1 MLSAFHLLGVHS
13 FLVLA
18 FGVLLVIAVL
28 HVSVASGPSAMTD
41 NNGWTSDL
49 FYDRSA
55 ARTPR
60 GAVAPLLPL
69 WGTSS
74 SQLADRKSLHRSQ
87 KTQKLEFV
95 GKYASL
101 RRSLD
106 YTYHAHYPTS
116 RQLFQDSII
125 DAILNETNIIDEDG
139 NTCTGTD
146 RPWIVYT
153 AGAMGAGKS
162 YTIRQLAAN
171 QRFPLHSFVRVDYDA
186 VRKHLPEF
194 QLYIQQSPEHAGEWT
209 RKEAGYIAELAT
221 QAALQRSH
229 NVLVDGSLRDS
240 TWFKKYFSQLRR
252 HHPHLRIGILHV
264 TAPPDAVFQRAEV
277 RAIGSAM
284 LHAFIFACTTGN

>member
-1 MLSAFHLLGVHS
+1 MLSAFHLWGVHS
-13 FLVLA
+13 FLILA

-28 HVSVASGPSAMTD
+28 HVSVASDPVMTD
-41 NNGWTSDL
+41 NAWSDL
-49 FYDRSA
+49 FYAGSA
-55 ARTPR
+55 PRARR

-69 WGTSS
+69 RGTSS
-74 SQLADRKSLHRSQ
+74 PNLANRASHSSQQA
-87 KTQKLEFV
+87 QKLEFV

-106 YTYHAHYPTS
+106 YTYHAHYPRS

-125 DAILNETNIIDEDG
+125 DAILNDTTIVDDEG
-139 NTCTGTD
+139 NTCTSTD

-194 QLYIQQSPEHAGEWT
+194 ELYIQQSPENAGEWT

-221 QAALQRSH
+221 QAALQRSY

-240 TWFKKYFSQLRR
+240 EWFKKYFGQLRR

-264 TAPPDAVFQRAEV
+264 TAPQEAVFQRAEV
-277 RAIGSAM
+277 R
-284 LHAFIFACTTGN
+284 LV